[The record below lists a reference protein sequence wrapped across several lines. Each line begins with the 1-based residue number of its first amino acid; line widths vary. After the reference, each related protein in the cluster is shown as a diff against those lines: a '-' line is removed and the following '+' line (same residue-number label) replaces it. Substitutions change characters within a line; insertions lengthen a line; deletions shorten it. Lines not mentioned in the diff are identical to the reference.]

1 MNYKDREIL
10 NYNNRFFKILAK
22 SGLHTLVVFIV
33 SIFLGNYT
41 FALLFR
47 SDDMAMIF
55 SFFVAII
62 FRIFY
67 CSFNL
72 IEEIANIKESR

>member
-1 MNYKDREIL
+1 MNDKDREIL

-47 SDDMAMIF
+47 
-55 SFFVAII
+55 
-62 FRIFY
+62 
-67 CSFNL
+67 
-72 IEEIANIKESR
+72 